1 MGLTGAL
8 MSTLTG
14 FLTIL
19 TIGAVGA
26 IVYTLV
32 TNANGVTALFNG
44 ADSLLRTSYSASLG
58 KVA

>member
-1 MGLTGAL
+1 
-8 MSTLTG
+8 MSEIRG

-32 TNANGVTALFNG
+32 TNPNGVAALFNG
-44 ADSLLRTSYSASLG
+44 TDSLLRTSYAASLG

>member
-1 MGLTGAL
+1 MQTANQ
-8 MSTLTG
+8 

-26 IVYTLV
+26 IIYTLV
-32 TNANGVTALFNG
+32 TNANGVAALFAG
-44 ADSLLRTSYSASLG
+44 ADSLLKSSYGASLG

>member
-1 MGLTGAL
+1 V
-8 MSTLTG
+8 STFSQ

-32 TNANGVTALFNG
+32 TNATGVEALFNG
-44 ADSLLRTSYSASLG
+44 ADKLLVSSYSASLG
-58 KVA
+58 GKQVA

>member
-1 MGLTGAL
+1 MAEFRT
-8 MSTLTG
+8 

-32 TNANGVTALFNG
+32 THDKGITALFNG
-44 ADSLLRTSYSASLG
+44 INGLYRTAQAGSLG
-58 KVA
+58 QVA

>member
-1 MGLTGAL
+1 MRQFDT
-8 MSTLTG
+8 

-32 TNANGVTALFNG
+32 THSDGVRALFDG
-44 ADSLLRTSYSASLG
+44 ADHLLQTSVGASLG
-58 KVA
+58 TVR

>member
-1 MGLTGAL
+1 MDSVRT
-8 MSTLTG
+8 

-32 TNANGVTALFNG
+32 TNATGVAALFNG
-44 ADSLLRTSYSASLG
+44 ADQLLKTSTAGSLG

>member
-1 MGLTGAL
+1 MQQFN
-8 MSTLTG
+8 G

-26 IVYTLV
+26 IIYTLV
-32 TNANGVTALFNG
+32 TNPNGVAALFEG
-44 ADSLLRTSYSASLG
+44 TDKLLRTSYAASLG

>member
-1 MGLTGAL
+1 MQQVNT
-8 MSTLTG
+8 

-32 TNANGVTALFNG
+32 TNATGVAALFEG
-44 ADSLLRTSYSASLG
+44 ADKLLRTSTAASLG

>member
-1 MGLTGAL
+1 MDSLR
-8 MSTLTG
+8 G

-32 TNANGVTALFNG
+32 TNANGVAALFNG
-44 ADSLLRTSYSASLG
+44 ADQLLKSSYGASLG

>member
-1 MGLTGAL
+1 MEGLR
-8 MSTLTG
+8 G

-32 TNANGVTALFNG
+32 TNGPGVSAFFEG
-44 ADSLLRTSYSASLG
+44 ADKLLKSSYAASLG

>member
-1 MGLTGAL
+1 

>member
-1 MGLTGAL
+1 MQQLN
-8 MSTLTG
+8 G

-26 IVYTLV
+26 ILYTLV

-44 ADSLLRTSYSASLG
+44 ADKLLVSSYGASLG

>member
-1 MGLTGAL
+1 
-8 MSTLTG
+8 MSNLTG

-32 TNANGVTALFNG
+32 TNATGVKALFDG
-44 ADSLLRTSYSASLG
+44 ADELLKSSYGASLG

>member
-1 MGLTGAL
+1 MGEIRT
-8 MSTLTG
+8 

-32 TNANGVTALFNG
+32 TNPGGVQALFNG
-44 ADSLLRTSYSASLG
+44 VDNLYRTAQAGSLG

>member
-1 MGLTGAL
+1 MNQSLN
-8 MSTLTG
+8 S

-32 TNANGVTALFNG
+32 RNPNGVKALFEG
-44 ADSLLRTSYSASLG
+44 TDKLLISSYQASLG
-58 KVA
+58 TVK